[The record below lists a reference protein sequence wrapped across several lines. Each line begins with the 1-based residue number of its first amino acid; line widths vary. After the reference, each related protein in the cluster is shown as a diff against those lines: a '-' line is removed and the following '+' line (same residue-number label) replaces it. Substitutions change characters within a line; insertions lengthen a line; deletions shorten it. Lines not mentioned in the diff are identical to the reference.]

1 MKKKVILSVLLLAS
15 CLSLGSCRIVGIK
28 GDTGPT
34 GPSGAQGEKGE
45 DGKDGDDG
53 ESPTI
58 TISDDGYWVIN
69 GVKSNVKATGQKGED
84 GQKGQDG
91 VSIQNIEKTST
102 SGSVD
107 TYTITYSDGST
118 STFKVTNGVDGN
130 QGIQGEKGD
139 DGRTPT
145 ITISED
151 GYWVID
157 GVKSTVLAK
166 GEKGEEGQKGK
177 DGVSIQN
184 IEKTSTS
191 GSVDTYTITYS
202 DGSTSTFKVTNGVDG
217 NQGIQG
223 EKGDD
228 GRTPTIT
235 ISEDGYW
242 VIDGVKSTTLAQGVK
257 GDTGEKGDSGE
268 PGTKW
273 IYDQGNPIDL
283 GKTSNTGDFY
293 FDTNNGNVF
302 TYTNSTWNYV
312 TNFRYKIDHN
322 NENHEFT
329 VYSMDEIEAALAA
342 VKDGDKIV
350 CGSNIEFDNNMF
362 VTRNIEFPFDFNGYT
377 LSNTVDIC
385 KQYDWSFFSVRSG
398 KMIFDDSKGTG
409 GIKAKANDCYCLDI
423 QNDKASIEINGGSY
437 NGNITA
443 VYVVAG
449 NLVINGGYFDIQQLD
464 DESPY
469 GFVVNAWDAYF
480 RNGIAKMVIKGG
492 KYHGYNPG
500 NATSEAGAN
509 LVPDGYQVK
518 SETSGSD
525 TYYSVSKA
533 Q

>member
-1 MKKKVILSVLLLAS
+1 MKKKVLLSVLLLAS

-34 GPSGAQGEKGE
+34 GPSGAQGEKG
-45 DGKDGDDG
+45 KDG
-53 ESPTI
+53 
-58 TISDDGYWVIN
+58 
-69 GVKSNVKATGQKGED
+69 ED
-84 GQKGQDG
+84 
-91 VSIQNIEKTST
+91 
-102 SGSVD
+102 
-107 TYTITYSDGST
+107 
-118 STFKVTNGVDGN
+118 
-130 QGIQGEKGD
+130 
-139 DGRTPT
+139 
-145 ITISED
+145 
-151 GYWVID
+151 
-157 GVKSTVLAK
+157 
-166 GEKGEEGQKGK
+166 GQKGK

-217 NQGIQG
+217 SQGIQG
-223 EKGDD
+223 EKGED
-228 GRTPTIT
+228 GRTPTIS

-283 GKTSNTGDFY
+283 GKTSNQGDFY
-293 FDTNNGNVF
+293 FDTDNGNVF

-362 VTRNIEFPFDFNGYT
+362 VTRNIEFHFDFNGYT
-377 LSNTVDIC
+377 LSNTVDMW
-385 KQYDWSFFSVRSG
+385 KDYDWSFFSVRGG

-437 NGNITA
+437 NGNDTA
-443 VYVVAG
+443 IYVVAG

-464 DESPY
+464 SDSPY
-469 GFVVNAWDAYF
+469 GFVVNAYDPYF

-492 KYHGYNPG
+492 KFHGYNPG
-500 NATSEAGAN
+500 HAISEGGVN

-518 SETSGSD
+518 AETSGSD
-525 TYYSVSKA
+525 TYYSVSKV

>member
-1 MKKKVILSVLLLAS
+1 MKKKVLLSVLLLAS

-28 GDTGPT
+28 GDTGP
-34 GPSGAQGEKGE
+34 SGAQGEKGN
-45 DGKDGDDG
+45 DGKDGKDG

-69 GVKSNVKATGQKGED
+69 GVKSNVKATG
-84 GQKGQDG
+84 
-91 VSIQNIEKTST
+91 
-102 SGSVD
+102 
-107 TYTITYSDGST
+107 
-118 STFKVTNGVDGN
+118 
-130 QGIQGEKGD
+130 
-139 DGRTPT
+139 
-145 ITISED
+145 
-151 GYWVID
+151 
-157 GVKSTVLAK
+157 
-166 GEKGEEGQKGK
+166 EEGEKGK

-223 EKGDD
+223 EKGED
-228 GRTPTIT
+228 GRTPTIS

-362 VTRNIEFPFDFNGYT
+362 VTRNVEFHFDFNGYT
-377 LSNTVDIC
+377 LSNTVDLW
-385 KQYDWSFFSVRSG
+385 KTYDWSFFSVRGG

-437 NGNITA
+437 NGNDTA
-443 VYVVAG
+443 IYVVAG
-449 NLVINGGYFDIQQLD
+449 KLVINGGYFDIQQLD

-469 GFVVNAWDAYF
+469 GFVLNAYDAYF
-480 RNGIAKMVIKGG
+480 RNGVAKMVVKGG
-492 KYHGYNPG
+492 KFHGYNPG

-525 TYYSVSKA
+525 TYYSVSKV

>member
-1 MKKKVILSVLLLAS
+1 MKKKVLLSVLLLAS

-84 GQKGQDG
+84 GQKG
-91 VSIQNIEKTST
+91 
-102 SGSVD
+102 
-107 TYTITYSDGST
+107 
-118 STFKVTNGVDGN
+118 
-130 QGIQGEKGD
+130 
-139 DGRTPT
+139 
-145 ITISED
+145 
-151 GYWVID
+151 
-157 GVKSTVLAK
+157 
-166 GEKGEEGQKGK
+166 K

-223 EKGDD
+223 
-228 GRTPTIT
+228 
-235 ISEDGYW
+235 
-242 VIDGVKSTTLAQGVK
+242 VK
-257 GDTGEKGDSGE
+257 GDTGDKGDSGE

-283 GKTSNTGDFY
+283 NKTSNEGDFY
-293 FDTNNGNVF
+293 FDTDSGNVF

-312 TNFRYKIDHN
+312 TNFRYKIDY

-329 VYSMDEIEAALAA
+329 VYSMDQIEAALAA

-362 VTRNIEFPFDFNGYT
+362 VTRNVEFHFDFNGYT
-377 LSNTVDIC
+377 LSNTVDLW
-385 KQYDWSFFSVRSG
+385 KTYDWSFFSVRGG

-423 QNDKASIEINGGSY
+423 QGEASIEINGGSY
-437 NGNITA
+437 NGNDTA
-443 VYVVAG
+443 IYVVVG

-469 GFVVNAWDAYF
+469 GFVINAYDPYF
-480 RNGIAKMVIKGG
+480 KNGFAKMVIKGG
-492 KYHGYNPG
+492 KFHGYNPG

>member
-1 MKKKVILSVLLLAS
+1 MKKKVLLSVFLLAS
-15 CLSLGSCRIVGIK
+15 CLSLGSCRIIGLK
-28 GDTGPT
+28 GDT

-45 DGKDGDDG
+45 NGKDGKDG

-69 GVKSNVKATGQKGED
+69 GVKSNVKAT
-84 GQKGQDG
+84 
-91 VSIQNIEKTST
+91 
-102 SGSVD
+102 
-107 TYTITYSDGST
+107 
-118 STFKVTNGVDGN
+118 
-130 QGIQGEKGD
+130 
-139 DGRTPT
+139 
-145 ITISED
+145 
-151 GYWVID
+151 
-157 GVKSTVLAK
+157 
-166 GEKGEEGQKGK
+166 GEEGQKGK

-217 NQGIQG
+217 SQGIQG
-223 EKGDD
+223 EKGED
-228 GRTPTIT
+228 GRTPTIS

-283 GKTSNTGDFY
+283 GKTSNQGDFY
-293 FDTNNGNVF
+293 FDTDNGNVF

-312 TNFRYKIDHN
+312 TNFRYKIGYDG
-322 NENHEFT
+322 NHEFT
-329 VYSMDEIEAALAA
+329 VYNMDQIGAALAA
-342 VKDGDKIV
+342 IKNGDKIV
-350 CGSNIEFDNNMF
+350 CGSNIEFDDTMF
-362 VTRNIEFPFDFNGYT
+362 ITRNIEFHFDFNGYT
-377 LSNTVDIC
+377 LSNTVDIYET
-385 KQYDWSFFSVRSG
+385 YDWSLFSVRGG

-409 GIKAKANDCYCLDI
+409 GIKAKADDCYCLDI
-423 QNDKASIEINGGSY
+423 QLGASMEINGGSY
-437 NGNITA
+437 NGNLNA
-443 VYVVAG
+443 VYVYEG

-469 GFVVNAWDAYF
+469 GFVLNALDPYF
-480 RNGIAKMVIKGG
+480 NNGHATMVVKGG
-492 KYHGYNPG
+492 KFHGYNPG
-500 NATSEAGAN
+500 HAISEGGVN
-509 LVPDGYQVK
+509 LVPDEYQVT

-525 TYYSVSKA
+525 TYYSVSKV

>member
-1 MKKKVILSVLLLAS
+1 MKKKVLLSVLLLAS

-45 DGKDGDDG
+45 DGKDG

-84 GQKGQDG
+84 
-91 VSIQNIEKTST
+91 
-102 SGSVD
+102 
-107 TYTITYSDGST
+107 
-118 STFKVTNGVDGN
+118 
-130 QGIQGEKGD
+130 
-139 DGRTPT
+139 
-145 ITISED
+145 
-151 GYWVID
+151 
-157 GVKSTVLAK
+157 
-166 GEKGEEGQKGK
+166 GQKGK

-223 EKGDD
+223 EKGD
-228 GRTPTIT
+228 T
-235 ISEDGYW
+235 
-242 VIDGVKSTTLAQGVK
+242 
-257 GDTGEKGDSGE
+257 GDKGDSGE

-283 GKTSNTGDFY
+283 GKTSNPGDFY
-293 FDTNNGNVF
+293 FDTDNGNVF

-329 VYSMDEIEAALAA
+329 VYSMDQIEAALAA

-362 VTRNIEFPFDFNGYT
+362 VTRNVEFHFDFNGYT
-377 LSNTVDIC
+377 LSNTVDLW
-385 KQYDWSFFSVRSG
+385 KTYDWSFFSVRGG

-423 QNDKASIEINGGSY
+423 QGEASIEINGESY
-437 NGNITA
+437 NGNDTA
-443 VYVVAG
+443 IYVVVG

-469 GFVVNAWDAYF
+469 GFVINAYDPYF
-480 RNGIAKMVIKGG
+480 KNGFAKMVIKGG
-492 KYHGYNPG
+492 KFHGYNPG

>member
-1 MKKKVILSVLLLAS
+1 MKKKVLLSVLLLAS

-45 DGKDGDDG
+45 DGENGKDGK
-53 ESPTI
+53 SPTI

-69 GVKSNVKATGQKGED
+69 GVKSNVKAT
-84 GQKGQDG
+84 
-91 VSIQNIEKTST
+91 
-102 SGSVD
+102 
-107 TYTITYSDGST
+107 
-118 STFKVTNGVDGN
+118 
-130 QGIQGEKGD
+130 
-139 DGRTPT
+139 
-145 ITISED
+145 
-151 GYWVID
+151 
-157 GVKSTVLAK
+157 
-166 GEKGEEGQKGK
+166 GEEGQKGK

-223 EKGDD
+223 EKGED

-283 GKTSNTGDFY
+283 GKTSNPGDFY
-293 FDTNNGNVF
+293 FDTDNGNVF

-329 VYSMDEIEAALAA
+329 VYSMDQIEAALAA
-342 VKDGDKIV
+342 VKNGDKII

-362 VTRNIEFPFDFNGYT
+362 VTRNIEFHFDFNGYT
-377 LSNTVDIC
+377 LSNTVDMW
-385 KQYDWSFFSVRSG
+385 KDYDWSFFSVRGG

-437 NGNITA
+437 NGNDTA
-443 VYVVAG
+443 IYVVAG

-464 DESPY
+464 SDSPY
-469 GFVVNAWDAYF
+469 GFVVNAYDPYF

-492 KYHGYNPG
+492 KFHGYNPG
-500 NATSEAGAN
+500 HAISEGGVN

-525 TYYSVSKA
+525 TYYSVSKV

>member
-1 MKKKVILSVLLLAS
+1 MKKKVLLSVLLLAS

-34 GPSGAQGEKGE
+34 GPSGAQGEKGN
-45 DGKDGDDG
+45 DGKDGKNGEDG

-69 GVKSNVKATGQKGED
+69 GVKSNVKAAGENGQ
-84 GQKGQDG
+84 
-91 VSIQNIEKTST
+91 
-102 SGSVD
+102 
-107 TYTITYSDGST
+107 
-118 STFKVTNGVDGN
+118 
-130 QGIQGEKGD
+130 
-139 DGRTPT
+139 
-145 ITISED
+145 
-151 GYWVID
+151 
-157 GVKSTVLAK
+157 
-166 GEKGEEGQKGK
+166 
-177 DGVSIQN
+177 
-184 IEKTSTS
+184 
-191 GSVDTYTITYS
+191 
-202 DGSTSTFKVTNGVDG
+202 
-217 NQGIQG
+217 
-223 EKGDD
+223 
-228 GRTPTIT
+228 
-235 ISEDGYW
+235 
-242 VIDGVKSTTLAQGVK
+242 K

-283 GKTSNTGDFY
+283 NKTSNPGDFY
-293 FDTNNGNVF
+293 FDTDNGNVF

-312 TNFRYKIDHN
+312 TNFRYKIDY
-322 NENHEFT
+322 NENHGSHEFT
-329 VYSMDEIEAALAA
+329 VYSMDQIDAALAA
-342 VKDGDKIV
+342 VKNGDKIV

-362 VTRNIEFPFDFNGYT
+362 VTRNIEFHFDFNGYT
-377 LSNTVDIC
+377 LSNTVDLW
-385 KQYDWSFFSVRSG
+385 KTYDWSFFSVRGG

-437 NGNITA
+437 NGNDTA
-443 VYVVAG
+443 IYVVAG
-449 NLVINGGYFDIQQLD
+449 KLVINGGYFDIQQLD
-464 DESPY
+464 SDSPY
-469 GFVVNAWDAYF
+469 GFVINAYDPYF

-525 TYYSVSKA
+525 TYYSVSKV

>member
-1 MKKKVILSVLLLAS
+1 MKKKVLLSVLLLAS

-84 GQKGQDG
+84 GQKG
-91 VSIQNIEKTST
+91 
-102 SGSVD
+102 
-107 TYTITYSDGST
+107 
-118 STFKVTNGVDGN
+118 
-130 QGIQGEKGD
+130 
-139 DGRTPT
+139 
-145 ITISED
+145 
-151 GYWVID
+151 
-157 GVKSTVLAK
+157 
-166 GEKGEEGQKGK
+166 K

-223 EKGDD
+223 
-228 GRTPTIT
+228 
-235 ISEDGYW
+235 
-242 VIDGVKSTTLAQGVK
+242 VK
-257 GDTGEKGDSGE
+257 GDTGDKGDSGE

-283 GKTSNTGDFY
+283 GKTSNPGDFY
-293 FDTNNGNVF
+293 FDTDNGNVF

-329 VYSMDEIEAALAA
+329 VYSMDQIEAALAA

-362 VTRNIEFPFDFNGYT
+362 VTRNVEFHFDFNGYT
-377 LSNTVDIC
+377 LSNTVDLW
-385 KQYDWSFFSVRSG
+385 KTYDWSFFSVRGG

-423 QNDKASIEINGGSY
+423 QGEASIEINGGSY
-437 NGNITA
+437 NGNDTA
-443 VYVVAG
+443 IYVVVG

-469 GFVVNAWDAYF
+469 GFVINAYDPYF
-480 RNGIAKMVIKGG
+480 KNGFAKMVIKGG
-492 KYHGYNPG
+492 KFHGYNPG

-525 TYYSVSKA
+525 TYYSVTKA

>member
-1 MKKKVILSVLLLAS
+1 MKKKVLLSVLLLAS
-15 CLSLGSCRIVGIK
+15 CLSLGSCRIVGLK

-34 GPSGAQGEKGE
+34 GPSGAQGEKGN
-45 DGKDGDDG
+45 DGKDGEDG

-58 TISDDGYWVIN
+58 TISEDGYWVIN
-69 GVKSNVKATGQKGED
+69 GVKSNVKATGQ
-84 GQKGQDG
+84 
-91 VSIQNIEKTST
+91 
-102 SGSVD
+102 
-107 TYTITYSDGST
+107 
-118 STFKVTNGVDGN
+118 
-130 QGIQGEKGD
+130 
-139 DGRTPT
+139 
-145 ITISED
+145 
-151 GYWVID
+151 
-157 GVKSTVLAK
+157 
-166 GEKGEEGQKGK
+166 KGEEGQKGK

-217 NQGIQG
+217 SQGIQG
-223 EKGDD
+223 E
-228 GRTPTIT
+228 
-235 ISEDGYW
+235 
-242 VIDGVKSTTLAQGVK
+242 K

-283 GKTSNTGDFY
+283 GKTSNPGDFY
-293 FDTNNGNVF
+293 FDTDNGNVF

-312 TNFRYKIDHN
+312 TNFRYKIDY
-322 NENHEFT
+322 NENHGSHEFT
-329 VYSMDEIEAALAA
+329 VYSMDQIDAALAA
-342 VKDGDKIV
+342 VKNGDKIV

-362 VTRNIEFPFDFNGYT
+362 ITRNIEFHFDFNGYT
-377 LSNTVDIC
+377 LSNTVDLW
-385 KQYDWSFFSVRSG
+385 KTYDWSFFSVRGG

-437 NGNITA
+437 NGNDTA
-443 VYVVAG
+443 IYVVAG

-464 DESPY
+464 SDSPY
-469 GFVVNAWDAYF
+469 GFIINAYDAYF

-492 KYHGYNPG
+492 KFHGYNPG
-500 NATSEAGAN
+500 NAISEGGVN

-525 TYYSVSKA
+525 TYYSVSKV

>member
-1 MKKKVILSVLLLAS
+1 MKKKVLLSVLLLAS

-34 GPSGAQGEKGE
+34 GPSGAQGEKGN
-45 DGKDGDDG
+45 DGKDGEDG

-69 GVKSNVKATGQKGED
+69 GVKSNVKATGEE

-118 STFKVTNGVDGN
+118 STFKVTNGVDGS
-130 QGIQGEKGD
+130 QGIQGEKGE

-145 ITISED
+145 IS
-151 GYWVID
+151 
-157 GVKSTVLAK
+157 
-166 GEKGEEGQKGK
+166 
-177 DGVSIQN
+177 
-184 IEKTSTS
+184 
-191 GSVDTYTITYS
+191 
-202 DGSTSTFKVTNGVDG
+202 
-217 NQGIQG
+217 
-223 EKGDD
+223 
-228 GRTPTIT
+228 

-273 IYDQGNPIDL
+273 IYGQGNPIDL
-283 GKTSNTGDFY
+283 GKTSNQGDFY
-293 FDTNNGNVF
+293 FDTHNGNVF

-312 TNFRYKIDHN
+312 TNFRYNIDYDG
-322 NENHEFT
+322 NHEFT
-329 VYSMDEIEAALAA
+329 VYSMDQIDAALAA
-342 VKDGDKIV
+342 VKDGDKII

-362 VTRNIEFPFDFNGYT
+362 VTRNIEFHFDFNGYT

-385 KQYDWSFFSVRSG
+385 KQFDWSFFSVRGG

-500 NATSEAGAN
+500 HATSEAGAN
-509 LVPDGYQVK
+509 LVPDGYQVT

-525 TYYSVSKA
+525 TYYSVSKV

>member
-1 MKKKVILSVLLLAS
+1 MKKKVLLSVLLLAS

-34 GPSGAQGEKGE
+34 GPSGAQGE
-45 DGKDGDDG
+45 
-53 ESPTI
+53 
-58 TISDDGYWVIN
+58 
-69 GVKSNVKATGQKGED
+69 
-84 GQKGQDG
+84 
-91 VSIQNIEKTST
+91 
-102 SGSVD
+102 
-107 TYTITYSDGST
+107 
-118 STFKVTNGVDGN
+118 
-130 QGIQGEKGD
+130 
-139 DGRTPT
+139 
-145 ITISED
+145 
-151 GYWVID
+151 
-157 GVKSTVLAK
+157 
-166 GEKGEEGQKGK
+166 KGK

-202 DGSTSTFKVTNGVDG
+202 DGSTSTFKVTNCVDG

-223 EKGDD
+223 
-228 GRTPTIT
+228 
-235 ISEDGYW
+235 
-242 VIDGVKSTTLAQGVK
+242 VK
-257 GDTGEKGDSGE
+257 GDTGDKGDSGK

-283 GKTSNTGDFY
+283 NKTSNEGDFY
-293 FDTNNGNVF
+293 FDTDNGNVF

-329 VYSMDEIEAALAA
+329 VYSMDQIEAALAA

-362 VTRNIEFPFDFNGYT
+362 VTRNVEFHFDFNGYT
-377 LSNTVDIC
+377 LSNTVDLC
-385 KQYDWSFFSVRSG
+385 KTYDWSFFSVRGG

-423 QNDKASIEINGGSY
+423 QGEASIEINGGSY
-437 NGNITA
+437 NGNDTA
-443 VYVVAG
+443 IYVVVG

-469 GFVVNAWDAYF
+469 GFVINAYDPYF
-480 RNGIAKMVIKGG
+480 KNGFAKMVIKGG
-492 KYHGYNPG
+492 KFHGYNPG

>member
-1 MKKKVILSVLLLAS
+1 MKKKVLLSVLLLAS
-15 CLSLGSCRIVGIK
+15 CLSLGSCRIIGLK

-45 DGKDGDDG
+45 DG
-53 ESPTI
+53 
-58 TISDDGYWVIN
+58 
-69 GVKSNVKATGQKGED
+69 
-84 GQKGQDG
+84 
-91 VSIQNIEKTST
+91 
-102 SGSVD
+102 
-107 TYTITYSDGST
+107 
-118 STFKVTNGVDGN
+118 
-130 QGIQGEKGD
+130 
-139 DGRTPT
+139 RTPT
-145 ITISED
+145 I
-151 GYWVID
+151 
-157 GVKSTVLAK
+157 
-166 GEKGEEGQKGK
+166 
-177 DGVSIQN
+177 SIN
-184 IEKTSTS
+184 
-191 GSVDTYTITYS
+191 
-202 DGSTSTFKVTNGVDG
+202 
-217 NQGIQG
+217 
-223 EKGDD
+223 
-228 GRTPTIT
+228 
-235 ISEDGYW
+235 EDGYW

-329 VYSMDEIEAALAA
+329 VYSMDQIEAALAA
-342 VKDGDKIV
+342 VKNGDKIV
-350 CGSNIEFDNNMF
+350 CGSNIEFDDPML
-362 VTRNIEFPFDFNGYT
+362 VTRNIEFHFDFNGYT
-377 LSNTVDIC
+377 LSNTVDIWDEDDG
-385 KQYDWSFFSVRSG
+385 KTDWSFFSVRGG
-398 KMIFDDSKGTG
+398 KMIFDDSKSTG
-409 GIKAKANDCYCLDI
+409 GIKAKADDCYCLDI

-437 NGNITA
+437 NGNDTA
-443 VYVVAG
+443 IYVVVG

-469 GFVVNAWDAYF
+469 GFVINAYDPYF
-480 RNGIAKMVIKGG
+480 KNGFAKMVIKGG
-492 KYHGYNPG
+492 KFHGYNPG

>member
-1 MKKKVILSVLLLAS
+1 MKKKVLLSVLLLAS

-45 DGKDGDDG
+45 DGKDG

-69 GVKSNVKATGQKGED
+69 GVKSNVKATGQ
-84 GQKGQDG
+84 
-91 VSIQNIEKTST
+91 
-102 SGSVD
+102 
-107 TYTITYSDGST
+107 
-118 STFKVTNGVDGN
+118 
-130 QGIQGEKGD
+130 
-139 DGRTPT
+139 
-145 ITISED
+145 
-151 GYWVID
+151 
-157 GVKSTVLAK
+157 
-166 GEKGEEGQKGK
+166 KGEEGQKGK

-223 EKGDD
+223 EKGD
-228 GRTPTIT
+228 T
-235 ISEDGYW
+235 
-242 VIDGVKSTTLAQGVK
+242 
-257 GDTGEKGDSGE
+257 GDKGDSGE

-283 GKTSNTGDFY
+283 GKTSNPGDFY
-293 FDTNNGNVF
+293 FDTDNGNVF

-329 VYSMDEIEAALAA
+329 VYSMDQIEAALAA

-362 VTRNIEFPFDFNGYT
+362 VTRNVEFHFDFNGYT
-377 LSNTVDIC
+377 LSNTVDLW
-385 KQYDWSFFSVRSG
+385 KTYDWSFFSVRGG

-423 QNDKASIEINGGSY
+423 QGEASIEINGGSY
-437 NGNITA
+437 NGNDTA
-443 VYVVAG
+443 IYVVVG

-469 GFVVNAWDAYF
+469 GFVINAYDPYF
-480 RNGIAKMVIKGG
+480 KNGFAKMVIKGG
-492 KYHGYNPG
+492 KFHGYNPG

>member
-1 MKKKVILSVLLLAS
+1 MKKKVLLSVLLLAS

-34 GPSGAQGEKGE
+34 GPSGAQGEKG
-45 DGKDGDDG
+45 KDGEDG

-84 GQKGQDG
+84 
-91 VSIQNIEKTST
+91 
-102 SGSVD
+102 
-107 TYTITYSDGST
+107 
-118 STFKVTNGVDGN
+118 
-130 QGIQGEKGD
+130 
-139 DGRTPT
+139 
-145 ITISED
+145 
-151 GYWVID
+151 
-157 GVKSTVLAK
+157 
-166 GEKGEEGQKGK
+166 GQKGK

-223 EKGDD
+223 EKGD
-228 GRTPTIT
+228 T
-235 ISEDGYW
+235 
-242 VIDGVKSTTLAQGVK
+242 
-257 GDTGEKGDSGE
+257 GDKGDSGE

-273 IYDQGNPIDL
+273 IYDQGNLIDL
-283 GKTSNTGDFY
+283 GKTSNPGDFY
-293 FDTNNGNVF
+293 FDTDNGNVF

-329 VYSMDEIEAALAA
+329 VYSMDQIEAALAA

-362 VTRNIEFPFDFNGYT
+362 VTRNVEFHFDFNGYT
-377 LSNTVDIC
+377 LSNTVDLW
-385 KQYDWSFFSVRSG
+385 KTYDWSFFSVRGG

-423 QNDKASIEINGGSY
+423 QGEASIEINGGSY
-437 NGNITA
+437 NGNDTA
-443 VYVVAG
+443 IYVVVG

-469 GFVVNAWDAYF
+469 GFVINAYDPYF
-480 RNGIAKMVIKGG
+480 KNGFAKMVIKGG
-492 KYHGYNPG
+492 KFHGYNPG

-518 SETSGSD
+518 SETSESD

>member
-1 MKKKVILSVLLLAS
+1 MKKKVLLSVLFLAS
-15 CLSLGSCRIVGIK
+15 CLSLGSCRIIGVK

-34 GPSGAQGEKGE
+34 GPSGAQGEKGD
-45 DGKDGDDG
+45 DGEDG

-69 GVKSNVKATGQKGED
+69 GVKSNVKATGQKGE
-84 GQKGQDG
+84 DG

-139 DGRTPT
+139 T
-145 ITISED
+145 
-151 GYWVID
+151 
-157 GVKSTVLAK
+157 
-166 GEKGEEGQKGK
+166 
-177 DGVSIQN
+177 
-184 IEKTSTS
+184 
-191 GSVDTYTITYS
+191 
-202 DGSTSTFKVTNGVDG
+202 
-217 NQGIQG
+217 
-223 EKGDD
+223 GD
-228 GRTPTIT
+228 
-235 ISEDGYW
+235 
-242 VIDGVKSTTLAQGVK
+242 
-257 GDTGEKGDSGE
+257 KGDSGE

-283 GKTSNTGDFY
+283 NKTSNEGDFY
-293 FDTNNGNVF
+293 FDTDSGNVF

-329 VYSMDEIEAALAA
+329 VYSMDQIEAALAA

-362 VTRNIEFPFDFNGYT
+362 VTRNIEFHFDFNGYT
-377 LSNTVDIC
+377 LSNTVDLW
-385 KQYDWSFFSVRSG
+385 KDYDWSFFSVRGG

-423 QNDKASIEINGGSY
+423 QGEASIEINGGSY
-437 NGNITA
+437 NGNDTA
-443 VYVVAG
+443 IYVVVG

-469 GFVVNAWDAYF
+469 GFVINAYDPYF
-480 RNGIAKMVIKGG
+480 KNGFAKMVIKGG
-492 KYHGYNPG
+492 KFHGYNPG

-525 TYYSVSKA
+525 TYYSVSKV

>member
-1 MKKKVILSVLLLAS
+1 MKKKVLLSVLFLAS
-15 CLSLGSCRIVGIK
+15 CLSLGSCRIIGVK

-34 GPSGAQGEKGE
+34 GPSGAQGEKGD
-45 DGKDGDDG
+45 DGEDG

-69 GVKSNVKATGQKGED
+69 GVKSNVKATGQKGE
-84 GQKGQDG
+84 DG

-139 DGRTPT
+139 T
-145 ITISED
+145 
-151 GYWVID
+151 
-157 GVKSTVLAK
+157 
-166 GEKGEEGQKGK
+166 
-177 DGVSIQN
+177 
-184 IEKTSTS
+184 
-191 GSVDTYTITYS
+191 
-202 DGSTSTFKVTNGVDG
+202 
-217 NQGIQG
+217 
-223 EKGDD
+223 GD
-228 GRTPTIT
+228 
-235 ISEDGYW
+235 
-242 VIDGVKSTTLAQGVK
+242 
-257 GDTGEKGDSGE
+257 KGDSGE

-283 GKTSNTGDFY
+283 NKTSNEGDFY
-293 FDTNNGNVF
+293 FDTDNGNVF
-302 TYTNSTWNYV
+302 TYTNSTWNYI

-329 VYSMDEIEAALAA
+329 VYSMDQIEAALAA

-362 VTRNIEFPFDFNGYT
+362 VTRNVEFHFDFNGYT
-377 LSNTVDIC
+377 LSNTVDLW
-385 KQYDWSFFSVRSG
+385 KTYDWSFFSVRGG
-398 KMIFDDSKGTG
+398 KMIFDDSKGTD

-423 QNDKASIEINGGSY
+423 QGEASIEINGGSY
-437 NGNITA
+437 NGNDTA
-443 VYVVAG
+443 IYVVVG

-469 GFVVNAWDAYF
+469 GFVINAYDPYF
-480 RNGIAKMVIKGG
+480 KNGFAKMVIKGG
-492 KYHGYNPG
+492 KFHGYNPG

>member
-1 MKKKVILSVLLLAS
+1 MKKKVLLSVLLLAS

-84 GQKGQDG
+84 GQKG
-91 VSIQNIEKTST
+91 
-102 SGSVD
+102 
-107 TYTITYSDGST
+107 
-118 STFKVTNGVDGN
+118 
-130 QGIQGEKGD
+130 
-139 DGRTPT
+139 
-145 ITISED
+145 
-151 GYWVID
+151 
-157 GVKSTVLAK
+157 
-166 GEKGEEGQKGK
+166 K

-223 EKGDD
+223 EKGD
-228 GRTPTIT
+228 T
-235 ISEDGYW
+235 
-242 VIDGVKSTTLAQGVK
+242 
-257 GDTGEKGDSGE
+257 GDKGDSGE

-283 GKTSNTGDFY
+283 GKTSNPGDFY
-293 FDTNNGNVF
+293 FDTDNGNVF

-329 VYSMDEIEAALAA
+329 VYSMDQIEVALAA

-362 VTRNIEFPFDFNGYT
+362 VTRNVEFHFDFNGYT
-377 LSNTVDIC
+377 LSNTVDLW
-385 KQYDWSFFSVRSG
+385 KTYDWSFFSVRGG

-423 QNDKASIEINGGSY
+423 QGEASIEINGGSY
-437 NGNITA
+437 NGNDTA
-443 VYVVAG
+443 IYVVVG

-469 GFVVNAWDAYF
+469 GFVINAYDPYF
-480 RNGIAKMVIKGG
+480 KNGFAKMVIKGG
-492 KYHGYNPG
+492 KFHGYNPG

>member
-1 MKKKVILSVLLLAS
+1 MKKKVLLSVLLLAS

-45 DGKDGDDG
+45 DGKDG

-69 GVKSNVKATGQKGED
+69 GVKSNVKATGQ
-84 GQKGQDG
+84 
-91 VSIQNIEKTST
+91 
-102 SGSVD
+102 
-107 TYTITYSDGST
+107 
-118 STFKVTNGVDGN
+118 
-130 QGIQGEKGD
+130 
-139 DGRTPT
+139 
-145 ITISED
+145 
-151 GYWVID
+151 
-157 GVKSTVLAK
+157 
-166 GEKGEEGQKGK
+166 KGEEGQKGK

-202 DGSTSTFKVTNGVDG
+202 DGTTSTFKVTNGVDG

-223 EKGDD
+223 EKGD
-228 GRTPTIT
+228 T
-235 ISEDGYW
+235 
-242 VIDGVKSTTLAQGVK
+242 
-257 GDTGEKGDSGE
+257 GDKGDSGE

-283 GKTSNTGDFY
+283 GKTSNPGDFY
-293 FDTNNGNVF
+293 FDTDNGNVF

-329 VYSMDEIEAALAA
+329 VYSMDQIEAALAA

-362 VTRNIEFPFDFNGYT
+362 VTRNVEFHFDFNGYT
-377 LSNTVDIC
+377 LSNTVDLW
-385 KQYDWSFFSVRSG
+385 KTYDWSFFSVRGG

-423 QNDKASIEINGGSY
+423 QGEASIEINGGSY
-437 NGNITA
+437 NGNDTA
-443 VYVVAG
+443 IYVVVG

-469 GFVVNAWDAYF
+469 GFVINAYDPYF
-480 RNGIAKMVIKGG
+480 KNGFAKMVIKGG
-492 KYHGYNPG
+492 KFHGYNPG